1 MIREERGEGELERYI
16 RMGVGKH
23 IVSGG
28 AISEF
33 VALLVIT
40 FLRLHAIIKIVV
52 VI

>member
-1 MIREERGEGELERYI
+1 
-16 RMGVGKH
+16 MGVGKH

-28 AISEF
+28 AISEL
-33 VALLVIT
+33 VA